1 MNRML
6 KPLLGVATCLG
17 ATSLLAQS
25 TIAFQATFDVPST
38 DPVPVRD
45 TSWAVHHSFLGRVVT
60 AGPLH
65 GITPQNLSASP
76 GDPLAGTPNGY
87 LSIFINNGYNV
98 DSVSTYGK
106 DAASPGAHP
115 DTGLIYSNRT
125 LSILAWTSTVIDA
138 GTRADLSAVTWFQ
151 GNRDA
156 SFHSFLPAVRIGN
169 QWYTY
174 TMTPTQL
181 NAIRERGS
189 PENVFSGGQ
198 MIGPNAYN
206 AQYYNWAW
214 SETGWSVL
222 NFSGTIDT
230 DSPSGLSLGAALDG
244 ALPAGD
250 ITGVGMFSPENI
262 TSPTDLNGHR
272 LDSVTFLAIP
282 EPSTYTM
289 AALGLLA
296 ALAFVR
302 RRR

>member
-1 MNRML
+1 MNRIL
-6 KPLLGVATCLG
+6 TPLLGAAGWLG
-17 ATSLLAQS
+17 ATALLAQP
-25 TIAFQATFDVPST
+25 AVVFQATFDVPTS
-38 DPVPVRD
+38 DPVSAQAVG
-45 TSWAVHHSFLGRVVT
+45 WAVHHSFLGRVVS

-65 GITPQNLSASP
+65 QISPLNLSSSP

-87 LSIFINNGYNV
+87 LSLFINNGYNV
-98 DSVSTYGK
+98 DGVSTYGSA
-106 DAASPGAHP
+106 AASPGAHP
-115 DTGLIYSNRT
+115 VTGQVYSNRT
-125 LSILAWTSTVIDA
+125 LSLLAWTSTLIDA
-138 GTRADLSAVTWFQ
+138 GTRANLSAVTWFQ

-156 SFHSFLPAVRIGN
+156 SSHSFFPAVRIGD

-174 TMTPTQL
+174 TMTPSVLDT
-181 NAIRERGS
+181 IRERGF
-189 PENVFSGGQ
+189 PENVFNGGQ

-206 AQYYNWAW
+206 AQYYNLTWA
-214 SETGWSVL
+214 ETGWSVL
-222 NFSGTIDT
+222 NFSGTIDS
-230 DSPSGLSLGAALDG
+230 DSPTGLSLGAALAG

-282 EPSTYTM
+282 EPSTTAM

-296 ALAFVR
+296 ALACFR